1 MPQTFRRGKVAHA
14 QERISN
20 FKFLPGALRGE
31 IGSQGNAGR
40 IAFERALAMR
50 RAAASDAAA
59 RVRDGE
65 GRELALAQDDV
76 KGVGSGGAEADLLV
90 PRRLLAQ
97 RNTTRRVC
105 HTERSALLVFRRK
118 GRMEGGSCFWQM
130 RA

>member
-65 GRELALAQDDV
+65 GRELALAQD
-76 KGVGSGGAEADLLV
+76 VGERAGPNHRV
-90 PRRLLAQ
+90 PLPERVVLA
-97 RNTTRRVC
+97 
-105 HTERSALLVFRRK
+105 
-118 GRMEGGSCFWQM
+118 GGS
-130 RA
+130 A